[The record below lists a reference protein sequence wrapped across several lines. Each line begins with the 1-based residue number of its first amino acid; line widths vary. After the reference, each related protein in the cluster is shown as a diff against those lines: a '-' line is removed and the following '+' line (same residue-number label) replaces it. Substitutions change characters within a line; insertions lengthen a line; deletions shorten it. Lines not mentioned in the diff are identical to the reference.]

1 MPPSS
6 SVQMTSLNSRRQSR
20 SSVTPRPWP
29 TSARPTRPTPAVTSS
44 AAARPCAASGDER
57 CERIRTRRNPAIA
70 AGADR
75 AASRSG
81 GAVIDF
87 LTTASV
93 TQPQRFGKPLRGE
106 LAGVWAARRGTYRVL
121 YRLREDTHEVI
132 VLRIDHRRDVY
143 RPN

>member
-1 MPPSS
+1 MSGANEYEL
-6 SVQMTSLNSRRQSR
+6 V
-20 SSVTPRPWP
+20 VTPP
-29 TSARPTRPTPAVTSS
+29 ARRALTERLPEAV
-44 AAARPCAASGDER
+44 AA
-57 CERIRTRRNPAIA
+57 
-70 AGADR
+70 
-75 AASRSG
+75 
-81 GAVIDF
+81 AVIDF

-93 TQPQRFGKPLRGE
+93 TQPRRVGKPLRGE